1 MKSFMK
7 KLIIRKNQLKCEGE
21 EIPRFYGVAYIEMN
35 KPEIVYAIIPLN
47 VILYWYKKI
56 RYKLKTHGAVW
67 RTNMKTNKLG
77 TLVEL
82 DPQKEYIMFIDA
94 SVMSIEDA
102 SRIKFPLP
110 LNGTIFH
117 GKNIQEGVTFVEKIG
132 KR

>member
-1 MKSFMK
+1 MKGKDNCLQHWFK
-7 KLIIRKNQLKCEGE
+7 I
-21 EIPRFYGVAYIEMN
+21 
-35 KPEIVYAIIPLN
+35 
-47 VILYWYKKI
+47 I
-56 RYKLKTHGAVW
+56 RYKLKTYGAVW
-67 RTNMKTNKLG
+67 KTNMKTNKLG

-117 GKNIQEGVTFVEKIG
+117 GKNIQEGVTFVENSNKIVDI
-132 KR
+132 KIKDD